1 MTLSNNLRNR
11 LNNNA
16 IKYYM
21 AHKNNNK
28 EKINE
33 VCFEIGID
41 TMGCDCIGNGS
52 GRNVFDMD
60 VFGYSNY
67 VLKLAH
73 PHQEY
78 DGIKQNK
85 NEIKTWHIVYQKI
98 RKNMLYLSSIQASI
112 VVG

>member
-1 MTLSNNLRNR
+1 MSLSNNLRNR

-21 AHKNNNK
+21 AHKNNHT

-33 VCFEIGID
+33 ICLEIGID

-60 VFGYSNY
+60 VFGYSDY
-67 VLKLAH
+67 ILKLAH

-85 NEIKTWHIVYQKI
+85 N
-98 RKNMLYLSSIQASI
+98 MA
-112 VVG
+112 